1 MTALLIFVLAAG
13 AGAVVSRWWA
23 LLLPALLGVA
33 SALVLHFAGA
43 TDTPVVA
50 VTLLAEA
57 AFAAG
62 VFMRRGG
69 WQASSG

>member
-1 MTALLIFVLAAG
+1 MTALLVIVLSAG
-13 AGAVVSRWWA
+13 AGAVVGRWWA

-33 SALVLHFAGA
+33 SALLLHFAGA

-50 VTLLAEA
+50 VTLVAEV

-62 VFMRRGG
+62 VFMRRRR